1 MSTPRRSRSSNQTT
15 HKEEQE
21 ARHAPAAHRSGG
33 GGFSSRFNNYL
44 AMHFHVL
51 TSSLGQIWRTPL
63 SSMMTTAVIA
73 IALALPAA
81 LHVFLG
87 KVEAIGAAWQDSA
100 QISLFL
106 KANIKDQK
114 ALEIKA
120 ELQRWSEI
128 TAVDYITAEQALDDF
143 RQNSGLGDA
152 LGLLE
157 QNPLPGVLVVY
168 PTLAQRTPDLAQAL
182 LEKLRA
188 RSEVDM
194 AQLDME
200 WIQRLHTIIS
210 FADRAVMVLG
220 GALALAVLFVIGN
233 TIRMAI
239 QNRRDEIE
247 VTKLIGGSDAFV
259 RRPFLYNGMWF
270 GLFGGILAW
279 LLVNILLVLLDDP
292 VRRLAELYDSDFQL
306 GLVGVET
313 TFLLLF
319 SGPLLGLVG
328 AWLVAGRHLK
338 AIEPV

>member
-1 MSTPRRSRSSNQTT
+1 MSVPKRSRTSSQTT
-15 HKEEQE
+15 HKEEAD
-21 ARHAPAAHRSGG
+21 ARHTPAAQRTGG
-33 GGFSSRFNNYL
+33 RASRFNNYF

-63 SSMMTTAVIA
+63 SSLMTTAVIA

-87 KVEAIGAAWQDSA
+87 KIEAVGAAWQDSA

-106 KANIKDQK
+106 KASTSEQQTLKVK
-114 ALEIKA
+114 G

-128 TAVDYITAEQALDDF
+128 SAVDYITAEEALDDF

-152 LGLLE
+152 LGLLD

-168 PTLAQRTPDLAQAL
+168 PTLSQRTPALAQDL

-188 RSEVDM
+188 LPEVDM

-200 WIQRLHTIIS
+200 WIQRLHTIIA
-210 FADRAVMVLG
+210 FADRAIAVLG

-279 LLVNILLVLLDDP
+279 LLVNILLILLDDP
-292 VRRLAELYDSDFQL
+292 VQSLAALYDSDFRL

-319 SGPLLGLVG
+319 SGPFLGLVG

>member
-1 MSTPRRSRSSNQTT
+1 T
-15 HKEEQE
+15 
-21 ARHAPAAHRSGG
+21 
-33 GGFSSRFNNYL
+33 
-44 AMHFHVL
+44 
-51 TSSLGQIWRTPL
+51 
-63 SSMMTTAVIA
+63 
-73 IALALPAA
+73 
-81 LHVFLG
+81 
-87 KVEAIGAAWQDSA
+87 
-100 QISLFL
+100 
-106 KANIKDQK
+106 
-114 ALEIKA
+114 
-120 ELQRWSEI
+120 RWSEI
-128 TAVDYITAEQALDDF
+128 SAVDYITAEEALDDF

-152 LGLLE
+152 LGLLD

-168 PTLAQRTPDLAQAL
+168 PTLSQRTPALAQDL

-188 RSEVDM
+188 LPEVDM

-200 WIQRLHTIIS
+200 WIQRLHTIIA
-210 FADRAVMVLG
+210 FADRAIAVLG

-279 LLVNILLVLLDDP
+279 LLVNILLILLDDP
-292 VRRLAELYDSDFQL
+292 VQSLAALYDSDFRL

-319 SGPLLGLVG
+319 SGPFLGLVG